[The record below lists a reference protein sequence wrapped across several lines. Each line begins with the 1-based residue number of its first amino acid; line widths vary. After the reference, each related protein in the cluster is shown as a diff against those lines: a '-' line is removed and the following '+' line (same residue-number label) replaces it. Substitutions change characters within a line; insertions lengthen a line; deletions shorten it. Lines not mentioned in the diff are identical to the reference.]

1 MDCEKSIVK
10 NIFLFLRLIKRK
22 NIFLP
27 FKVKLESMDT
37 FYNTR
42 ELNLEQKIALL
53 DDCKAVCFLWRV
65 DKLDCSVS
73 FYRERIEMT
82 YEEIKQKLTNKSH
95 FVVIDRKFYTK
106 GEKKHFEIAFRTMTD
121 IDYFLFIHVEDE
133 MMFPI
138 IEKYGLSIM

>member
-1 MDCEKSIVK
+1 
-10 NIFLFLRLIKRK
+10 
-22 NIFLP
+22 
-27 FKVKLESMDT
+27 MDT

-53 DDCKAVCFLWRV
+53 DDCKAVCFLWWV

-73 FYRERIEMT
+73 FCRERIEMT
-82 YEEIKQKLTNKSH
+82 YEEMKQKLTNKSH
-95 FVVIDRKFYTK
+95 FVVIDRKYFMSD
-106 GEKKHFEIAFRTMTD
+106 EKKHFEIGFCTMTS
-121 IDYFLFIHVEDE
+121 IEHFLFIHVEDE